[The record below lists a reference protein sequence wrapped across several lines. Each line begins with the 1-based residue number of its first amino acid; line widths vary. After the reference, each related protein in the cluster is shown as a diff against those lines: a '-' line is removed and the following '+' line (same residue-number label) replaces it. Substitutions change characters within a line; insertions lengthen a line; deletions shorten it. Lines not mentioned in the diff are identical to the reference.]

1 MTTAESPSTGRS
13 SADKVSSKVGIG
25 LVVVLALLALVAGMT
40 SGSSSDGG
48 PLLLAASAPTRVTVP
63 AISASSTLVP
73 TGIEPDGQ
81 LQVPPV
87 ETPMQAAWY
96 DRSPTP
102 GAAGPAIVL
111 GHVNGG
117 GKPGI
122 FFNLKKVEVGQE
134 VLIDRADGQTAI
146 FTVYHV
152 DVVPKDK
159 FPTAAVYNDTSE
171 AELRLVTCGGAFDRS
186 AGSYEA
192 NVLVFASLT
201 SVRPTTSAP

>member
-1 MTTAESPSTGRS
+1 MTTAETPSTGRS

-25 LVVVLALLALVAGMT
+25 LVIVLALLALAVGI
-40 SGSSSDGG
+40 SSSTDNG
-48 PLLLAASAPTRVTVP
+48 PILLPASPPTRVSVA
-63 AISASSTLVP
+63 AISMSSTLIP

-81 LQVPPV
+81 LEVPPV
-87 ETPMQAAWY
+87 EAPMQASWY

-102 GAAGPAIVL
+102 GALGPAVVL

-117 GKPGI
+117 GKPGVFLDLI
-122 FFNLKKVEVGQE
+122 KVEPGQDIL
-134 VLIDRADGQTAI
+134 VDRADGQTAI

-152 DVVPKDK
+152 DVVAKDR
-159 FPTAAVYNDTSE
+159 FPTAAVYNDT
-171 AELRLVTCGGAFDRS
+171 ADAQLRLITCGGAFDRS

-201 SVRPTTSAP
+201 GVRPTAQAT